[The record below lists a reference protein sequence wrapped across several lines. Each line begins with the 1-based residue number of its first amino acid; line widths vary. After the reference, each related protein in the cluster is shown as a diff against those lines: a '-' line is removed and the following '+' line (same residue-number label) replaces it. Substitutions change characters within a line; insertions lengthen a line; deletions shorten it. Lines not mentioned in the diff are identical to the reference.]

1 MPTRY
6 DICKETLICN
16 TEYAKKKN
24 INIAIFLFDNNATLY
39 TNIKI
44 SDESKYLITTNYK
57 KQYLLFD
64 NTSYD
69 NIIKAI
75 NLSHPSG
82 GTDFLAPYELLDCII
97 EFKDAN
103 EIFFLSDGENN
114 TKLTAGNLGFIQ
126 KYKSKTTTMGIG
138 HKETYDHE
146 TLSLISKT
154 NDTVEGSTA
163 DIIQQELLSQMAD
176 GSDHDID
183 NWYNIKLT
191 LIGSVDNFQIGS
203 IMKAEKITEDVYKT
217 TKFKSNVD
225 NKSLVIENYN
235 NNIVVKKLNSMLES
249 NINLKTDLLLFMVD
263 QSGSMETDIS
273 SGSLK
278 ASYSFGPIAPLSIL
292 TQVDSHSPD
301 ASVIYDV
308 SDSEH
313 YLPEPAILLPSADI
327 LLEEEANKTDS
338 EEVVEYVKYT
348 MNLLNMKYYQ
358 RVVYKVIDPT
368 KFKAKIEW
376 EDSKKNKFAMVLH
389 DSIKYI
395 NVDNSKI
402 EKMIELANEIGHNI
416 NIASISSDDDNIGNF
431 RKINSI
437 CNKNKDYFKELS
449 NDKDIIDFS
458 LSEILFYNKK
468 HGLKLYYNTLSPGE
482 LNIHD
487 LLSATS
493 DSASRMLSAA
503 ATMSVALQRTP
514 SSQPPRENEANINIC
529 RDMSMCTICFNE
541 IREYVFSCGHC
552 YACKD
557 CAEKVLISEPT
568 NKCSYCKQNVSWIRK
583 ITMTENQKDKD
594 HYFKCITED
603 CFNVACIV
611 ASCDKIKDI
620 DDDGYHLTYCEKCF
634 SHVKKAY
641 KRVKKTHQCFCGKD
655 ILKIK
660 ENIYFN

>member
-44 SDESKYLITTNYK
+44 SDESKHLIMTNYK

-75 NLSHPSG
+75 NLSHPNG
-82 GTDFLAPYELLDCII
+82 GTDFLAPYELLNCII

-154 NDTVEGSTA
+154 NDTVEGNSA

-183 NWYNIKLT
+183 NWYNIKVT
-191 LIGSVDNFQIGS
+191 LMGPLDNFQVGS
-203 IMKAEKITEDVYKT
+203 IMKAEKITEDIYKAA
-217 TKFKSNVD
+217 KFKSTVE

-235 NNIVVKKLNSMLES
+235 NNIVVKKLNSMIDS
-249 NINLKTDLLLFMVD
+249 DIKFKTDLLLFMVD
-263 QSGSMETDIS
+263 QSGSMDTDIS
-273 SGSLK
+273 SAPLSTN
-278 ASYSFGPIAPLSIL
+278 YSFGSRGLVI
-292 TQVDSHSPD
+292 QNEYYSPD
-301 ASVIYDV
+301 ASVIHYV

-313 YLPEPAILLPSADI
+313 HLPEPTILLPDTDI
-327 LLEEEANKTDS
+327 LLEDEASKTDS
-338 EEVVEYVKYT
+338 EEAVEYVKYT

-376 EDSKKNKFAMVLH
+376 EDSKQNKFEMVLH
-389 DSIKYI
+389 DSTKYI

-437 CNKNKDYFKELS
+437 CNKNKDYLRELS
-449 NDKDIIDFS
+449 SDKDIVDFS

-482 LNIHD
+482 VNIQELLNT
-487 LLSATS
+487 TS
-493 DSASRMLSAA
+493 GSASRMLSAA
-503 ATMSVALQRTP
+503 ATMSVAVQRTP
-514 SSQPPRENEANINIC
+514 SSQPGYDEDANININ
-529 RDMSMCTICFNE
+529 RDMSMCTICYSE

-568 NKCSYCKQNVSWIRK
+568 NKCSYCKQNITWIRK
-583 ITMTENQKDKD
+583 ITMTDSQKDKE

-611 ASCDKIKDI
+611 ASCDKIEDI
-620 DDDGYHLTYCEKCF
+620 DDDDGYHLTYCEKCF

-641 KRVKKTHQCFCGKD
+641 KRVKKTYQCFCGKD

>member
-24 INIAIFLFDNNATLY
+24 INIAIFLFDTNVTLY

-44 SDESKYLITTNYK
+44 SDESKNLIQTNYK
-57 KQYLLFD
+57 KQFLLFD
-64 NTSYD
+64 NSSYD
-69 NIIKAI
+69 DIIKAI
-75 NLSHPSG
+75 NLSRPEG
-82 GTDFLAPYELLDCII
+82 GTDFLAPYELLDCIN
-97 EFKDAN
+97 EFKNAN

-114 TKLTAGNLGFIQ
+114 IKLTPSKLGFIQ

-138 HKETYDHE
+138 HKETYDHA

-154 NDTVEGSTA
+154 NDTVEGSSA

-183 NWYNIKLT
+183 NWYNIKVT
-191 LIGSVDNFQIGS
+191 LMGPLNNFQVGS
-203 IMKAEKITEDVYKT
+203 IMKVEKITEDMYKA
-217 TKFKSNVD
+217 TKFKSNVE

-235 NNIVVKKLNSMLES
+235 NNIVIKKLNSIMDS
-249 NINLKTDLLLFMVD
+249 NINFKTDLLLFMVD
-263 QSGSMETDIS
+263 QSGSMDIDIS
-273 SGSLK
+273 SESLNVSYQFGSHGL
-278 ASYSFGPIAPLSIL
+278 ARQNATY
-292 TQVDSHSPD
+292 SPD
-301 ASVIYDV
+301 ASVIHYV

-313 YLPEPAILLPSADI
+313 NLPEPAILLPGPDI
-327 LLEEEANKTDS
+327 LLEDEASKTDS
-338 EEVVEYVKYT
+338 EEEVEYVRYT

-358 RVVYKVIDPT
+358 RVVYKVIDLT

-376 EDSKKNKFAMVLH
+376 EDSKQNKFDMVLD
-389 DSIKYI
+389 DSTKYI

-416 NIASISSDDDNIGNF
+416 NIASISSDDNNIGNF

-437 CNKNKDYFKELS
+437 CNRNKDYLRELS
-449 NDKDIIDFS
+449 SDKDIIDFS

-482 LNIHD
+482 VNIQE
-487 LLSATS
+487 LLQTTS
-493 DSASRMLSAA
+493 CSASRMLSAA
-503 ATMSVALQRTP
+503 ATMSVAVQRTP
-514 SSQPPRENEANINIC
+514 SSQPGHDEEANININ
-529 RDMSMCTICFNE
+529 RDMSLCTICYSE
-541 IREYVFSCGHC
+541 IREYIFSCGHC

-568 NKCSYCKQNVSWIRK
+568 NKCSYCKQNVTWIRK
-583 ITMTENQKDKD
+583 ITMTESQKDKE

-603 CFNVACIV
+603 CYNVACIV
-611 ASCDKIKDI
+611 SSCDKIKEID

>member
-24 INIAIFLFDNNATLY
+24 INIAIFLFDTNVTLY

-44 SDESKYLITTNYK
+44 SDESKHLIQINYK
-57 KQYLLFD
+57 KQFLLFD
-64 NTSYD
+64 NKSYD
-69 NIIKAI
+69 DIIKAI
-75 NLSHPSG
+75 NLSRPEG
-82 GTDFLAPYELLDCII
+82 GTDFLSPYELLDCIN
-97 EFKDAN
+97 EFKNAN

-114 TKLTAGNLGFIQ
+114 IKLTPSKLGFIQ

-154 NDTVEGSTA
+154 NDTVEGSSA

-183 NWYNIKLT
+183 NWYNIKVT
-191 LIGSVDNFQIGS
+191 LMGPLDNFQVGS
-203 IMKAEKITEDVYKT
+203 IMKVEKITEDIYKA
-217 TKFKSNVD
+217 TKFKSNVE

-235 NNIVVKKLNSMLES
+235 NNIVVKKLNSMMDS
-249 NINLKTDLLLFMVD
+249 NINFKTDLLLFMVD
-263 QSGSMETDIS
+263 QSGSMDIDIS
-273 SGSLK
+273 SESLHVN
-278 ASYSFGPIAPLSIL
+278 YQFGLARQNA
-292 TQVDSHSPD
+292 TYSPD
-301 ASVIYDV
+301 VSAIHYV

-313 YLPEPAILLPSADI
+313 NFAEPTILLPSADI
-327 LLEEEANKTDS
+327 LLEDEASKTDS
-338 EEVVEYVKYT
+338 EEAVEYVKYT

-376 EDSKKNKFAMVLH
+376 EDSKQNKFEMILH
-389 DSIKYI
+389 DSTKYI

-416 NIASISSDDDNIGNF
+416 NIASISSDDNNIGNF

-437 CNKNKDYFKELS
+437 CNRNKDYLRELS
-449 NDKDIIDFS
+449 NDKDIVDFS

-468 HGLKLYYNTLSPGE
+468 HGLKLYFNTLSPGE
-482 LNIHD
+482 VNIQE
-487 LLSATS
+487 LLQTTS
-493 DSASRMLSAA
+493 GSASRMLSAA
-503 ATMSVALQRTP
+503 ATMSVAVQRTP
-514 SSQPPRENEANINIC
+514 SSQPGHDEEANININ
-529 RDMSMCTICFNE
+529 RDMSLCTICYSE
-541 IREYVFSCGHC
+541 IREYIFSCGHC

-568 NKCSYCKQNVSWIRK
+568 NKCSYCKQNVTWIRK
-583 ITMTENQKDKD
+583 ITMTESQKDKE

-611 ASCDKIKDI
+611 ASCDKIKEID

>member
-24 INIAIFLFDNNATLY
+24 INIAIFLFDTNVRLY

-44 SDESKYLITTNYK
+44 SDESKHLIQINYK
-57 KQYLLFD
+57 KQFLLFD
-64 NTSYD
+64 NRSYD
-69 NIIKAI
+69 DIIKEI
-75 NLSHPSG
+75 NLSRPEG
-82 GTDFLAPYELLDCII
+82 GTDFLSPYELLNCII

-114 TKLTAGNLGFIQ
+114 IKLTPSKLGFIQ

-154 NDTVEGSTA
+154 NDTVEGSSA

-176 GSDHDID
+176 GSDHEID
-183 NWYNIKLT
+183 NWYNIKVT
-191 LIGSVDNFQIGS
+191 LMGPLDNFQVGS
-203 IMKAEKITEDVYKT
+203 IMKAEKITEDMYKA
-217 TKFKSNVD
+217 TKFKSNVY

-235 NNIVVKKLNSMLES
+235 NNIVVKKHNSMMDS

-263 QSGSMETDIS
+263 QSGSMDIDIS
-273 SGSLK
+273 SESLHV
-278 ASYSFGPIAPLSIL
+278 SYQFGLARQNA
-292 TQVDSHSPD
+292 TYSPD
-301 ASVIYDV
+301 VSVIHYV

-313 YLPEPAILLPSADI
+313 NLPEPTILLPSADI
-327 LLEEEANKTDS
+327 LLEDEASKTDS
-338 EEVVEYVKYT
+338 EEGVEYVKYT

-376 EDSKKNKFAMVLH
+376 EDSKQNKFEMVLH
-389 DSIKYI
+389 DSTKYI
-395 NVDNSKI
+395 NVDDSKI

-416 NIASISSDDDNIGNF
+416 NIASISSDDNNIGNF

-437 CNKNKDYFKELS
+437 CNRNKDYLRELS
-449 NDKDIIDFS
+449 SDKEIVDFS

-482 LNIHD
+482 VNIQE
-487 LLSATS
+487 LLQTTS
-493 DSASRMLSAA
+493 CSASRMLSAA
-503 ATMSVALQRTP
+503 ATMSVAVQRTP
-514 SSQPPRENEANINIC
+514 SSQPGHDEESNININ
-529 RDMSMCTICFNE
+529 RDMSMCTICYSE

-557 CAEKVLISEPT
+557 CAEKILISEPT
-568 NKCSYCKQNVSWIRK
+568 NKCSYCKQNVTWIRK
-583 ITMTENQKDKD
+583 ITMTETQKNKE

-611 ASCDKIKDI
+611 ASCDKIKEID

-634 SHVKKAY
+634 SHVKKTY
-641 KRVKKTHQCFCGKD
+641 KRIKKTHQCFCGKD

>member
-24 INIAIFLFDNNATLY
+24 INIAIFLFDTNVTLY

-44 SDESKYLITTNYK
+44 SDESKNLIQTNYK
-57 KQYLLFD
+57 KQFLLFD
-64 NTSYD
+64 NSSYD
-69 NIIKAI
+69 DIIKAI
-75 NLSHPSG
+75 NLSRPEG
-82 GTDFLAPYELLDCII
+82 GTDFLAPYELLDCIN
-97 EFKDAN
+97 EFKNAN

-114 TKLTAGNLGFIQ
+114 IKLTPSKLGFIQ

-154 NDTVEGSTA
+154 NDTVEGSSA

-183 NWYNIKLT
+183 NWYNIKVT
-191 LIGSVDNFQIGS
+191 LMGPLDNFQVGS
-203 IMKAEKITEDVYKT
+203 IMKAEKITEDMYKA

-235 NNIVVKKLNSMLES
+235 NNIVVKKFNSMMDS

-263 QSGSMETDIS
+263 QSGSMDIDIS
-273 SGSLK
+273 SESLHV
-278 ASYSFGPIAPLSIL
+278 SYQFGLARQNA
-292 TQVDSHSPD
+292 TYSPD
-301 ASVIYDV
+301 VSVIHYV

-313 YLPEPAILLPSADI
+313 NLGEPTILLPSADI
-327 LLEEEANKTDS
+327 LLEDEASKTDS
-338 EEVVEYVKYT
+338 EEPEEYVKYT

-358 RVVYKVIDPT
+358 RVVYKVIDLT

-376 EDSKKNKFAMVLH
+376 EDSKQNKFEMVLD
-389 DSIKYI
+389 DSTKYI

-416 NIASISSDDDNIGNF
+416 NIASISSDDNNIGNF

-437 CNKNKDYFKELS
+437 CNRNKDYLRELS
-449 NDKDIIDFS
+449 SDKDIIDFS

-482 LNIHD
+482 VNIQE
-487 LLSATS
+487 LLQTTS
-493 DSASRMLSAA
+493 CSASRMLSAA
-503 ATMSVALQRTP
+503 ATMSVAVQRTP
-514 SSQPPRENEANINIC
+514 SSQPGHDEEANININ
-529 RDMSMCTICFNE
+529 RDMSLCTICYSE
-541 IREYVFSCGHC
+541 IREYIFSCGHC

-568 NKCSYCKQNVSWIRK
+568 NKCSYCKQNVTWIRK
-583 ITMTENQKDKD
+583 ITMTESQKDKE

-603 CFNVACIV
+603 CYNVACIV
-611 ASCDKIKDI
+611 SSCDKIKEID

-655 ILKIK
+655 IIKIK

>member
-1 MPTRY
+1 MPTRF

-24 INIAIFLFDNNATLY
+24 INIAIFLFDTGTILY

-44 SDESKYLITTNYK
+44 SDESKHLIVTNYK
-57 KQYLLFD
+57 KLYLLFD
-64 NTSYD
+64 NTSYND
-69 NIIKAI
+69 IIKAI
-75 NLSHPSG
+75 NLSHPRG
-82 GTDFLAPYELLDCII
+82 GTNFLAPYELLDCIT

-114 TKLTAGNLGFIQ
+114 IKLTPGNLGFIQ

-154 NDTVEGSTA
+154 NDTVEGNSA

-183 NWYNIKLT
+183 NWYNIKVT
-191 LIGSVDNFQIGS
+191 LMGPLDNFQVGS
-203 IMKAEKITEDVYKT
+203 IMKAEKITEDVYKST
-217 TKFKSNVD
+217 EFKSNIE
-225 NKSLVIENYN
+225 NKSLIIENYH
-235 NNIVVKKLNSMLES
+235 NNIVVKKLNSMIEAD
-249 NINLKTDLLLFMVD
+249 IKFKTDLLLFMVD
-263 QSGSMETDIS
+263 QSGSMETEIS
-273 SGSLK
+273 SASLNTSYPFGSHGL
-278 ASYSFGPIAPLSIL
+278 ARQSAGY
-292 TQVDSHSPD
+292 SPD
-301 ASVIYDV
+301 VSVIHNV
-308 SDSEH
+308 SDSENN
-313 YLPEPAILLPSADI
+313 LSEPAILLPGPDI
-327 LLEEEANKTDS
+327 LLEDEASKTDS
-338 EEVVEYVKYT
+338 EEAVEYVKYT

-358 RVVYKVIDPT
+358 RVVYKVIDST

-376 EDSKKNKFAMVLH
+376 EDSKQNKFEMVLH
-389 DSIKYI
+389 DFTKYI

-402 EKMIELANEIGHNI
+402 EKIIELANEIGHNI

-437 CNKNKDYFKELS
+437 CNRNKDYLRELS
-449 NDKDIIDFS
+449 SDKDIIDFS

-468 HGLKLYYNTLSPGE
+468 HGLKLYFNTLSPGE
-482 LNIHD
+482 VNIQE
-487 LLSATS
+487 LLQTTS
-493 DSASRMLSAA
+493 CSASRMLSAA
-503 ATMSVALQRTP
+503 ATMSVAVQRTP
-514 SSQPPRENEANINIC
+514 SSQAGPEEEANININ
-529 RDMSMCTICFNE
+529 RDMSLCTICYSE

-557 CAEKVLISEPT
+557 CAEKLLISGPI
-568 NKCSYCKQNVSWIRK
+568 NKCSYCKQNVTWIRK
-583 ITMTENQKDKD
+583 ITMTENQKNKE

-611 ASCDKIKDI
+611 ASCDKIKEID

-655 ILKIK
+655 IFKIK